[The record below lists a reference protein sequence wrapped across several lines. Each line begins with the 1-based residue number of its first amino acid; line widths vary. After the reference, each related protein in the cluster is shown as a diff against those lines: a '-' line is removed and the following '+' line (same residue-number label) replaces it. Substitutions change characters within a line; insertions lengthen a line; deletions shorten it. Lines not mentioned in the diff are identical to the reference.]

1 MVKYRKKTTNKK
13 DVVVFMTVIEF
24 FDKDAIENV
33 ISSLLCNP
41 DKVVFVGDNMKA
53 MNKAIAR
60 YDRVLKNHEK
70 SVEFYPVSVN
80 RNILNEIV
88 TVLTRLLHESG
99 EIAIDLTGG
108 EDLYLVAAGILH
120 NSYPTKVQLHR
131 FNINNGN
138 LYDCDAD
145 GNVIQTSSDNF
156 TLTVEENAAIYGGRI
171 IYEDEKSPIV
181 THKWDFTD
189 DFIEDIN
196 TMWDICCKD
205 SKEWNILGTHLVSVV
220 EDSNEQYLRL
230 QMAKDLFSGI
240 PNTINQ
246 LKRYGLISDVK
257 TENEIISFECKNK
270 QVKECLAKSG
280 QLLEIKTT
288 VTILSLREKE
298 DNPVATDVMT
308 GVVVG
313 WDDNATDKK
322 DVINEVDVVAMN
334 GLIPAF
340 ISCKNGIV
348 SVDELYKLNTVATR
362 FGGKYAKKILIATD
376 ELGLIKL
383 RAEEMNID
391 IVDNI
396 GECGFD
402 DKEKKRKLKNILK

>member
-1 MVKYRKKTTNKK
+1 MNKE
-13 DVVVFMTVIEF
+13 DIVTFMTIIEF

-60 YDRVLKNHEK
+60 YDRLLKNHGK
-70 SVEFYPVSVN
+70 NVEFYPVSVN
-80 RNILNEIV
+80 RNILQDIV
-88 TVLTRLLHESG
+88 AVLTRLLHESG
-99 EIAIDLTGG
+99 EITIDLTGG

-131 FNINNGN
+131 FNINNGKI
-138 LYDCDAD
+138 YDCDAD
-145 GNVIQTSSDNF
+145 GNVLQTSLDNF
-156 TLTVEENAAIYGGRI
+156 TLTIEENVEIYGGRI

-181 THKWDFTD
+181 TRKWDFTD
-189 DFIEDIN
+189 DFIADIN

-205 SKEWNILGTHLVSVV
+205 SKEWNSLGSHFVSDV
-220 EDSNEQYLRL
+220 DDCNEQYLRL
-230 QMAKDLFSGI
+230 QIAKDLFPKM

-246 LKRYGLISDVK
+246 LKRYGLIGNVK
-257 TENEIISFECKNK
+257 TEDGVISFECKNK

-280 QLLEIKTT
+280 QLLELKTT

-298 DNPVATDVMT
+298 NSPVATDVMT

-348 SVDELYKLNTVATR
+348 PVDELYKLSTVATR
-362 FGGKYAKKILIATD
+362 FGGKYAKKILVATD
-376 ELGLIKL
+376 ELGLIKI
-383 RAEEMNID
+383 RAEEMDID
-391 IVDNI
+391 VVDNI
-396 GECGFD
+396 GNLDFD
-402 DKEKKRKLKNILK
+402 NKDTKRKLKNLLR